1 MRCPKLT
8 YSKGA
13 PECHRSS
20 EFLEQIKFNIK
31 PSVDIWSFGGVCS
44 EAAVWV
50 VRGMSG
56 LMDYRNQRKQEICE
70 KGTSQDGSCFHDGE
84 KVLTTVEAMH
94 DRLLNKGEVRPADH
108 VTLPVLAQMVDDMLE
123 ENPRERPD
131 AIQLCRKSD
140 RILAKAQSKLQESNQ
155 QTPLRYV
162 DSMAYST
169 QIVSQNMPMTPPPTE
184 NAQFVSENMPMTP
197 PPTSHRAV
205 PPHSD
210 GPPPRL
216 KSGSNDQ
223 PTGRTSSVKQV
234 PTRRSGTWQEDS
246 TTLDMAPGPL
256 HGGPLNGSPPP
267 RRATRQILEA
277 SPTADNYFALK
288 EQPETG
294 ARAFHG
300 TATGHGEEGRQNF
313 NPRSYSSPNGPRDI
327 SLEGPSVLGRGT
339 HGNSPP
345 ETEPGARV
353 HLAQQPRSGARP
365 ALAPLQNSSAFGS
378 SLESN
383 PQHSNVA
390 STSTIYEEPHVMTG
404 TTSGE
409 ASRRSPPNTP
419 VTPPLA
425 LIWNTTAAEPPAQKT
440 NPVKP
445 YLSYE
450 DAKEIRERR
459 GYLPQQAQNSL
470 NCLKARDHVSSNLP
484 ELYSLRQ

>member
-8 YSKGA
+8 CSKGA
-13 PECHRSS
+13 PECYRSS

-31 PSVDIWSFGGVCS
+31 PSVDIWSFGCVCS

-50 VRGMSG
+50 VRGMAG
-56 LMDYRNQRKQEICE
+56 LMGYRNRRKQEICE
-70 KGTSQDGSCFHDGE
+70 KRTSQDGSCFHDGGE
-84 KVLTTVEAMH
+84 KVLKTVKAMH
-94 DRLLNKGEVRPADH
+94 DRLLNKGEVRSADH
-108 VTLPVLAQMVDDMLE
+108 VTLPVLEMVEDMLE
-123 ENPRERPD
+123 VNPRGRPD
-131 AIQLCRKSD
+131 AIQLCTKSE
-140 RILAKAQSKLQESNQ
+140 RILARAQLKLQESNQ
-155 QTPLRYV
+155 QTPLRYE

-169 QIVSQNMPMTPPPTE
+169 QIVSQNMPMTPPPTK

-205 PPHSD
+205 QPHSD
-210 GPPPRL
+210 GH
-216 KSGSNDQ
+216 KSGSNHQ

-234 PTRRSGTWQEDS
+234 PMRRPDTWQQES

-256 HGGPLNGSPPP
+256 HGGPLNGSPPR

-277 SPTADNYFALK
+277 SPDVDNHFTLK
-288 EQPETG
+288 EQPETD
-294 ARAFHG
+294 ATAFHE
-300 TATGHGEEGRQNF
+300 TETGHGEEGRQNF
-313 NPRSYSSPNGPRDI
+313 NPRSYSSPNGSRDI
-327 SLEGPSVLGRGT
+327 TLEGPSVLGQGTRGY
-339 HGNSPP
+339 SPP
-345 ETEPGARV
+345 ETEPGTRV
-353 HLAQQPRSGARP
+353 HLAQQPRSDARP
-365 ALAPLQNSSAFGS
+365 APAPLQNSGAFGS

-390 STSTIYEEPHVMTG
+390 STSTSYEEPHVMTG
-404 TTSGE
+404 TTSGD
-409 ASRRSPPNTP
+409 ASRRSPPK
-419 VTPPLA
+419 TPPLA
-425 LIWNTTAAEPPAQKT
+425 LIGNTTAAEPPAQKT